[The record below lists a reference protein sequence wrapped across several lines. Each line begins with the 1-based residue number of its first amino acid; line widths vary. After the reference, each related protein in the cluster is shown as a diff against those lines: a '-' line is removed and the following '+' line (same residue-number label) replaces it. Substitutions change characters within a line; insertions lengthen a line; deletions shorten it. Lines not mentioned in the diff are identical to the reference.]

1 MSRMTSKFLVWTT
14 GLVEVALDK
23 MKKTKRRTD
32 NRIWEPNAEFTFG
45 HHKREISMEKKL
57 SMKFKCVW
65 HASEYQSFVSCD
77 HYEFLIFITIYNLLS
92 IALLT
97 SKVALNL
104 SPSLMAVNNNNILTG
119 KKWVASRS
127 L

>member
-1 MSRMTSKFLVWTT
+1 MSRMTSKFLVWST

-23 MKKTKRRTD
+23 MKKAKGRTD

-45 HHKREISMEKKL
+45 HHKHEISMEKKTI
-57 SMKFKCVW
+57 
-65 HASEYQSFVSCD
+65 
-77 HYEFLIFITIYNLLS
+77 YEIQMCLTCFWIPILCQLWSLWISNIYNYNLLS